1 MMKKMLLGVALL
13 LTSLASCQA
22 EEERYAGKP
31 LAFWLEE
38 LKSDDAFIRDEAIEV
53 LIDAGP
59 AAHAAVPQL
68 EALLEDEQ
76 IRVRI
81 RAALA
86 LRRIAG
92 QTKPA
97 ITTLTEALRDR
108 TAPKRAEMLIQLGQL
123 GPAAASGAPV
133 VVALINDAD
142 PVVREQATRTLQR
155 FGAAAVPAILSLFD
169 HADPRVRRDAC
180 HTLGLVGLLNPPAKD
195 AVSKLTALLKD
206 ADTEVRQEA
215 LTALGRLGS
224 FAGAATPAILELT
237 HDKNVS
243 LRAASLKALREV
255 YADAKLAR
263 PVALEALK
271 EDNALVRY
279 QAVHLLWRVEPKH
292 PDILPHILEL
302 LKQPVG
308 RIELLNLLN
317 AMGPAA
323 ARAAPSLA
331 KLLSEPD
338 PNLRRQIIPV
348 LGRMRAAGRAAV
360 PALLELLQGEDY
372 QTRQAVLTALQAIGG
387 DSEQVVPA
395 VVKTAAAK
403 QDEPTRTRCLALLA
417 NYGAKAGAAV
427 PWLVE
432 ELHRPPSYSTIDI
445 AETLHKI
452 DPERARKE
460 APPVLRGMLKP
471 TNPWRSR
478 AAMALRRWEP
488 DSKEAL
494 HTLIDCIN
502 DKNGN
507 NRQEA
512 CRLLGTLGKSARDA
526 APALRGVLRDAAI
539 SNRVIAAV
547 ALWKIT
553 GETETTV
560 PVLLQALKP
569 APDNRWRYQAARC
582 LSEMGPAI
590 KTAALPT
597 LRKFRDDPDPVIRSH
612 ILQAIQQIGEP
623 ANKE

>member
-1 MMKKMLLGVALL
+1 MMKKLLLGVAFL
-13 LTSLASCQA
+13 LTSLISCRA
-22 EEERYAGKP
+22 EEARYAGKP

-38 LKSDDAFIRDEAIEV
+38 LKSGDALIRDEAIEV

-59 AAHAAVPQL
+59 AARAAVPQL
-68 EALLEDEQ
+68 EALLKDEQ
-76 IRVRI
+76 LRVRI

-86 LRRIAG
+86 LWRIAG

-97 ITTLTEALRDR
+97 IATLTEALRDR
-108 TAPKRAEMLIQLGQL
+108 TAPKRAELLIQLGQL

-142 PVVREQATRTLQR
+142 PTVRGQAAMTLQR
-155 FGAAAVPAILSLFD
+155 FGAAAVPTILTLFD
-169 HADPRVRRDAC
+169 DADPRVRRDAC
-180 HTLGLVGLLNPPAKD
+180 HALGLLGLLNPPAKD

-206 ADTEVRQEA
+206 ADAEVRQEA
-215 LTALGRLGS
+215 LTTLGRQGS
-224 FAGAATPAILELT
+224 FAQAATPAILELT
-237 HDKNVS
+237 HDKNIA

-255 YADAKLAR
+255 FADAKLAR

-271 EDNALVRY
+271 DDNALIRCR
-279 QAVHLLWRVEPKH
+279 AVSLLWRVEPKH
-292 PDILPHILEL
+292 PDIQPHILEL

-308 RIELLNLLN
+308 RTELLDLLA

-323 ARAAPSLA
+323 ADAVPRLT

-338 PNLRRQIIPV
+338 LNLRRRVIFV
-348 LGRMRAAGRAAV
+348 LGRMEAAARPAV
-360 PALLELLQGEDY
+360 PALLEQLQSVDPP
-372 QTRQAVLTALQAIGG
+372 TRQAVVTALQAIGD

-395 VVKTAAAK
+395 VLKVAK
-403 QDEPTRTRCLALLA
+403 QDMTMRMMCLPLLA

-432 ELHRPPSYSTIDI
+432 ELRRPPSYYTSDI

-460 APPVLRGMLKP
+460 APPILRAMLKP
-471 TNPWRSR
+471 ANPWRLR
-478 AAMALRRWEP
+478 AAMTLRRLEP
-488 DSKEAL
+488 DSEEAL
-494 HTLIDCIN
+494 KTLIDCVN
-502 DKNGN
+502 NTNGN
-507 NRQEA
+507 ARQEA

-539 SNRVIAAV
+539 SNRVVAAA

-560 PVLLQALKP
+560 PVLLQAMKP
-569 APDNRWRYQAARC
+569 APDNYWRYQAA
-582 LSEMGPAI
+582 LYLAEMGPAV

-597 LRKFRDDPDPVIRSH
+597 LRKYRDDPDPAVRSSV
-612 ILQAIQQIGEP
+612 LQAIQRIEGP